1 MAAPIHLAI
10 DLEAGVC
17 YVRYLDAPV
26 ARTIEVPPSA
36 TVAADLD
43 EHGAVIGIE
52 IVRLGDR
59 GDVARAR
66 RFAEERALS
75 FPFRP

>member
-36 TVAADLD
+36 TVAADL
-43 EHGAVIGIE
+43 AVIGIE